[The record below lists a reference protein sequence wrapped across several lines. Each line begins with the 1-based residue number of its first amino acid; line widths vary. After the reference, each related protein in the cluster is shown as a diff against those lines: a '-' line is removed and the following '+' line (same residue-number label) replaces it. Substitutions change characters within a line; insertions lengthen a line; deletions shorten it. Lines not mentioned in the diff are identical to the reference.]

1 MNKVTWGVLNAN
13 NDTAANLK
21 AWIQALHNNLIS
33 AGMVQ
38 TADTGQLSISGISA
52 VILAGSY
59 LAPLIYR
66 FDDSLAGSSPV
77 IIKLRPYAGYF
88 GTASPWGNVAIS
100 IGTATDGAGNLTGPN
115 TGEFNFYN
123 SGSGNAATFAT
134 VDTQSYAM
142 HSEGRFAL
150 CLGVGAYAS
159 TYNGFCMAFLDVART
174 PAGLAI
180 ARNPAAY
187 NSGSVVA
194 PAVMRIQKGYLYT
207 VMGAWRQDLSYWAGG
222 SDAATSSGAV
232 QMQRTYRLTPSI
244 QPDPALALYWAP
256 NVTTGDQFALS
267 VDGVTR
273 NYIAMGSGTGLIA
286 DPITNANPP
295 GIALLW
301 DDL

>member
-1 MNKVTWGVLNAN
+1 MNKVTWGALNAK

-21 AWIQALHNNLIS
+21 AWIQALHDNLIA
-33 AGMVQ
+33 AGLVQ
-38 TADTGQLSISGISA
+38 TSDTGQLNISGISA
-52 VILAGSY
+52 VISSGSY
-59 LAPLIYR
+59 LSPLLYR
-66 FDDSLAGSSPV
+66 FDDTLAGTSPV
-77 IIKLRPYAGYF
+77 IIKIRPYGGLYGATSF
-88 GTASPWGNVAIS
+88 ANIAIS
-100 IGTATDGAGNLTGPN
+100 IGMATDGAGVLTGAN

-123 SGSGNAATFAT
+123 SSGGNAATLAT

-159 TYNGFCMAFLDVART
+159 AYNGFCMAFLDVART

-194 PAVMRIQKGYLYT
+194 PAVMRIQKGYLHS
-207 VMGAWRQDLSYWAGG
+207 VMAAWHQDLSYWAGG
-222 SDAATSSGAV
+222 SDAATSGGAV

-273 NYIAMGSGTGLIA
+273 NYIALGGETGLIA

>member
-1 MNKVTWGVLNAN
+1 MNKVTWGALNTK

-21 AWIQALHNNLIS
+21 AWIQALHDNLLA
-33 AGMVQ
+33 AGLVQ

-52 VILAGSY
+52 VLSAGSY

-88 GTASPWGNVAIS
+88 STDPPRGNVAIS
-100 IGTATDGAGNLTGPN
+100 VGTGTDGAGNLTGPN

-123 SGSGNAATFAT
+123 SSSGNGATFAT
-134 VDTQSYAM
+134 ADTQSYAM

-150 CLGVGAYAS
+150 CLGVGAYTS

-174 PAGLAI
+174 ASGLAI

-187 NSGSVVA
+187 NSNTVVA
-194 PAVMRIQKGYLYT
+194 PSSMRIQKGYLHS

-256 NVTTGDQFALS
+256 NVTAGDQFDLS

-273 NYIAMGSGTGLIA
+273 NYIALGDGTGLIA